1 MERIKALQARLPRE
15 QSGQL
20 NLLYMNALAELH
32 NHAAR
37 LGCDYRA
44 MTPRERTAFVRNVG
58 RQAIRNRRLVPVDGG
73 LGAAAEVLGVAAVPH
88 MAALELIDWILELQ
102 ETILQE
108 KIPVLLTQDRNSEI
122 FSELLQEICGFF
134 PDFDLRGRQ

>member
-1 MERIKALQARLPRE
+1 MERIKALQARLPRV
-15 QSGQL
+15 QRGRL
-20 NLLYMNALAELH
+20 NLIYMNALAELH

-44 MTPRERTAFVRNVG
+44 LTPPERTAFVRRVG
-58 RQAIRNRRLVPVDGG
+58 HQTLKNRRLVRVDDR
-73 LGAAAEVLGVAAVPH
+73 LGAAAEVLGAAAVPH